1 MIVSKVEVFETGQAC
16 QGVGG
21 QGDYGVVRQV
31 EGGERGQA
39 QEGLVLHLLH
49 GVALQAEAGQPGEGG
64 EGVRGDLADRVEG
77 EVEGAQVGR
86 EEVKTWRREGAWEQV
101 RGQVEVGEVRE
112 VLHVELVDRTSTQLV
127 ASQLWDKV
135 FIKLDFQI
143 PDFSPGEFAG
153 AALLG
158 KLRPQEPWFDFP
170 VVRLCEELSNS
181 WIWNEEC
188 V

>member
-1 MIVSKVEVFETGQAC
+1 MERRGEWGIRVSETTYKEHFYSLTFDIGAHKRHNLQMIVSKVEVFETGQAC

-39 QEGLVLHLLH
+39 EEGLVLHLLH

-86 EEVKTWRREGAWEQV
+86 EEVKTWWREGA
-101 RGQVEVGEVRE
+101 
-112 VLHVELVDRTSTQLV
+112 
-127 ASQLWDKV
+127 
-135 FIKLDFQI
+135 
-143 PDFSPGEFAG
+143 
-153 AALLG
+153 
-158 KLRPQEPWFDFP
+158 
-170 VVRLCEELSNS
+170 
-181 WIWNEEC
+181 
-188 V
+188 